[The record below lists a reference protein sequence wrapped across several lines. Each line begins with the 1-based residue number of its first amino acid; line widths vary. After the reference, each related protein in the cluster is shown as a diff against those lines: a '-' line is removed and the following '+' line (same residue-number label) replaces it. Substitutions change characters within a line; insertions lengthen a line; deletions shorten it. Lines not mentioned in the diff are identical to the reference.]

1 MHDSGS
7 IVYIDSDAMFAD
19 VVLGGKLDPKSDE
32 DFNLYNYE
40 TLQTKS
46 VVGSVTGL
54 RSELSRTIEREH
66 PESLLPATATK
77 QFVPC
82 ANHMFARITELLVK
96 RRVMSC
102 LEMEVLNKSKG
113 TGVAEKEAALKHL
126 LANSNA
132 RGVRNGKFSIAL
144 DDNKLQPT

>member
-1 MHDSGS
+1 MHNSGS
-7 IVYIDSDAMFAD
+7 IVYIASDAMFAD
-19 VVLGGKLDPKSDE
+19 AVLEGKLDPKSDE